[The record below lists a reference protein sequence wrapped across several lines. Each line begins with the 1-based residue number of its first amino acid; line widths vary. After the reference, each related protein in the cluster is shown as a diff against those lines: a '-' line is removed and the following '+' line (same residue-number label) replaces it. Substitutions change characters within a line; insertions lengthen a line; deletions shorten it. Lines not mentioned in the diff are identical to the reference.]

1 MEEGEDEFQTDDD
14 DDMEVSEPEEEK
26 QEAQKRKKVFI
37 YSSIF
42 PQYNHFIFCIKM
54 VYYLYMAACF

>member
-26 QEAQKRKKVFI
+26 QAAQKRKKVF